1 MRYIFPRSAEPAL
14 LAEDRRDGRRYKHLR
29 TETKVEIRRLRRA
42 DQYGLCGFC
51 CRNLPDDERFQRIAH
66 VVPRQAG
73 VQHEVD
79 FGNMVLSCSGIPEE
93 PKEPTCD
100 ITQGARRLAVHP
112 MNPDCETRL
121 HFDFK
126 GAVQPMAPQD
136 RGARDTIAALHL
148 DAERLRQARKTAI
161 DIALTDLEVNQAS
174 YSASLVGGSGRV
186 YEFAPVIE
194 RVLGRRTG

>member
-1 MRYIFPRSAEPAL
+1 
-14 LAEDRRDGRRYKHLR
+14 
-29 TETKVEIRRLRRA
+29 
-42 DQYGLCGFC
+42 
-51 CRNLPDDERFQRIAH
+51 
-66 VVPRQAG
+66 
-73 VQHEVD
+73 
-79 FGNMVLSCSGIPEE
+79 
-93 PKEPTCD
+93 
-100 ITQGARRLAVHP
+100 